1 LNSAPTASFADKT
14 VDGLPAPRR
23 YRAIAALL
31 AAISMTVLDSGIAN
45 LALPTIAQDLQVS
58 AALSVWIVSAYQLAL
73 VALLFPLAALAERIS
88 LRRVFGAGV
97 CLFSLASLGCALAP
111 DLFWLVLARALQ
123 GVGAAAIMCVSA
135 GIVKLTY
142 PRHLLGRGIGIN
154 ALCVALGSA
163 AAPSLGAGILA
174 LGGWP
179 WLFAIN
185 LPIGL
190 VVLLLLKALPD
201 SPRAERRIS
210 LISAV
215 LNIGL
220 FCCGIGGLERIAVDP
235 LTGSVL
241 LLTAAACLWALL
253 RRERGQA
260 APLLPI
266 DLLGHTQFRYAM
278 MASVCS
284 FAAQMLCFL
293 AIPFYLQ
300 HQLGLTPAHVALLM
314 LPWPL
319 TVAVAAQV
327 AGRLA
332 DRHRPQMLCML
343 GGLGI
348 ALGLGATAAW
358 PLAQGQGPLIAFMI
372 MGGMGFGFFQVPN
385 NRVMLTSAPA
395 SRTGATGGMQATARQ
410 TGMALGAATLAV
422 LLHLWPEG
430 APRLGLALASI
441 LGLTAAWVN
450 WRVPHEVRE

>member
-1 LNSAPTASFADKT
+1 LNATIASSASTST
-14 VDGLPAPRR
+14 DGLPTPRR
-23 YRAIAALL
+23 YKAIAALL
-31 AAISMTVLDSGIAN
+31 TAVSMTVLDAGIAN
-45 LALPTIAQDLQVS
+45 LALPTIARTLDVS
-58 AALSVWIVSAYQLAL
+58 AAQSVWIVSAYQLAL
-73 VALLFPLAALAERIS
+73 VALLLPLAALSERIS

-123 GVGAAAIMCVSA
+123 GIGAAAIMCVSA

-142 PRHLLGRGIGIN
+142 PKHLLGRGIGIN

-163 AAPSLGAGILA
+163 LAPSLGAGILA

-190 VVLLLLKALPD
+190 VVLMLLKALPD
-201 SPRAERRIS
+201 NPQAQRRIDPLS
-210 LISAV
+210 VL

-220 FCCGIGGLERIAVDP
+220 FCCGIGGLERIAVEP
-235 LTGSVL
+235 LQGVVL
-241 LLTAAACLWALL
+241 LVVAAGCLWGLL
-253 RRERGQA
+253 HHERGQA
-260 APLLPI
+260 APLLPV
-266 DLLGHTQFRYAM
+266 DLLEHPQFRHAI
-278 MASVCS
+278 MASICS

-300 HQLGLTPAHVALLM
+300 HQLGLTPVHVALLM
-314 LPWPL
+314 LSWPL

-332 DRHRPQMLCML
+332 DHYRPQTLCML

-348 ALGLGATAAW
+348 ALGLAITAVW
-358 PLAQGQGPLIAFMI
+358 PLAEGQGPLVAFMI
-372 MGGMGFGFFQVPN
+372 IGGLGFGFFQVPN
-385 NRVMLTSAPA
+385 NRIMLTSTPS

-410 TGMALGAATLAV
+410 TGMALGATALAI
-422 LLHLWPEG
+422 LLHLWPES
-430 APRLGLALASI
+430 APRLGLVLASMM
-441 LGLTAAWVN
+441 GLAAAWAS
-450 WRVPHEVRE
+450 WRAPRIQSS

>member
-1 LNSAPTASFADKT
+1 MNTTTSSSAPAGP
-14 VDGLPAPRR
+14 DGLPTPRR
-23 YRAIAALL
+23 YQAIAALL

-45 LALPTIAQDLQVS
+45 LALPTIAQALDVS
-58 AALSVWIVSAYQLAL
+58 AAQSVWIVSAYQLAL
-73 VALLFPLAALAERIS
+73 VALLLPLAALSERIS

-123 GVGAAAIMCVSA
+123 GIGAAAIMCVSA
-135 GIVKLTY
+135 GIVKMTY

-163 AAPSLGAGILA
+163 LAPSLGAGILA

-190 VVLLLLKALPD
+190 AVLMLLKALPD
-201 SPRAERRIS
+201 NPRAQRRIDP
-210 LISAV
+210 LSAL
-215 LNIGL
+215 LNVGL
-220 FCCGIGGLERIAVDP
+220 FCGAIGGLERLAVEP
-235 LTGSVL
+235 LQGAAL
-241 LLTAAACLWALL
+241 LLVAVGCLWGLL
-253 RRERGQA
+253 RRERGQT
-260 APLLPI
+260 APLLPV
-266 DLLGHTQFRYAM
+266 DLLEHSAFRHAI
-278 MASVCS
+278 MASICS

-300 HQLGLTPAHVALLM
+300 HQLRLTPVHVALLM
-314 LPWPL
+314 LSWPL

-332 DRHRPQMLCML
+332 DRYRPQTLCML

-348 ALGLGATAAW
+348 ALGLGITAVW
-358 PLAQGQGPLIAFMI
+358 PLAQGQGPLVAFMI
-372 MGGMGFGFFQVPN
+372 IGGLGFGFFQVPN
-385 NRVMLTSAPA
+385 NRVMLTSTPS

-410 TGMALGAATLAV
+410 TGMALGAAALAI

-430 APRLGLALASI
+430 APRLGLALASA
-441 LGLTAAWVN
+441 LGLLAAWIN
-450 WRVPHEVRE
+450 WHVPKEDKA